1 MPETVPRDPAQR
13 PPAGAGRAARLL
25 LAAGLALAAG
35 YAAVALYL
43 RGGEPGFPL
52 DDSWIHLQF
61 ARNLAA
67 GSGLSYNA
75 GELVPGSTA
84 PLWTALLSLVFLLP
98 GSPVT
103 WTWLLGVAAY
113 LATIHATRELA
124 RELGLGGALVDLA
137 AALALATSWLVWSA
151 LSGLEI
157 PLFALL
163 SLWGMVLH
171 LRERRHGGAPRSMA
185 LLGLAALARPEGLLL
200 VALALADRSL
210 AFSRDAAGALA
221 VRFAGGGALLRGALL
236 AALLVLPMVLFNY
249 AVSGSPLPTTFAAK
263 ASGAR
268 HWLPSTGYLYSV
280 LSIFFRP
287 QPILVL
293 TAGAGALAL
302 VERLGTGRDRGLL
315 PALWLF
321 GLPLAFAAIA
331 PQGGGVLAG
340 NFGRYYFPLFP
351 VLAVVGVLGFERA
364 FRALGPWLRAGAL
377 ALPVRAVLLAL
388 LFVPTATSLVEGA
401 GRYAQSVT
409 NVEES
414 DVRMARWLAPRL
426 PEGAVL
432 AVNDIGA
439 LKFFL
444 PEHRILDLAGIA
456 HPEVGRRMDEA
467 RRRGLDPRRGIL
479 EFLEQTRPDFLV
491 IFPSWFPGLATAGS
505 PFERL
510 HTLEIADN
518 ITMGGN
524 EIAVLSTP
532 WTRAPLRQVEP
543 EGPGPAAGEEN
554 DAGTG

>member
-1 MPETVPRDPAQR
+1 MPETVPKRPAEK
-13 PPAGAGRAARLL
+13 RAAP
-25 LAAGLALAAG
+25 ATGLAIRWLLGAALVLAAG

-43 RGGEPGFPL
+43 RDGVPGFPL

-84 PLWTALLSLVFLLP
+84 PLWTAILSLVFLLP
-98 GSPVT
+98 GSPVV
-103 WTWLLGVAAY
+103 WAWLLGSACY
-113 LATIHATRELA
+113 LGAVHATRALA
-124 RELGLGGALVDLA
+124 RELGLDEALANLA

-171 LRERRHGGAPRSMA
+171 LRERRRGGPPRSLA

-200 VALALADRSL
+200 VALALVDRTL
-210 AFSRDAAGALA
+210 VFSRREGGGLGVRLAGGRTLLAGALL
-221 VRFAGGGALLRGALL
+221 VALTVVP
-236 AALLVLPMVLFNY
+236 VLLFNLV
-249 AVSGSPLPTTFAAK
+249 VSGSPLPTTFAAK
-263 ASGAR
+263 AAGAR
-268 HWLPSTGYLYSV
+268 SWLPSTGYVYSV
-280 LSIFFRP
+280 LSVFFRP

-293 TAGAGALAL
+293 AAGAGALAM
-302 VERLGTGRDRGLL
+302 VERLGTRRDRGLL

-321 GLPLAFAAIA
+321 GLPLAFAAITPRGA
-331 PQGGGVLAG
+331 GVLAG

-351 VLAVVGVLGFERA
+351 VLAVVGVLGLERA
-364 FRALGPWLRAGAL
+364 LRALGPSLEAAGR
-377 ALPVRAVLLAL
+377 ALPARAVLVAL

-401 GRYAQSVT
+401 GRFAQSVS

-439 LKFFL
+439 LKYFL
-444 PEHRILDLAGIA
+444 PGHRILDLAGIA
-456 HPEVGRRMDEA
+456 HPEVGRRMDDA

-479 EFLEQTRPDFLV
+479 AFLEESRPDFLV
-491 IFPSWFPGLATAGS
+491 IFPSWFPGLAGAGS
-505 PFERL
+505 QFTRL
-510 HTLEIADN
+510 HTLKIADN
-518 ITMGGN
+518 ITMGGD

-532 WTRAPLRQVEP
+532 WTREPLVETA
-543 EGPGPAAGEEN
+543 EREETDAGPG
-554 DAGTG
+554 

>member
-1 MPETVPRDPAQR
+1 MSETVPKSPAES
-13 PPAGAGRAARLL
+13 PAPRAPARAPRWL
-25 LAAGLALAAG
+25 LAAGFALVAG

-43 RGGEPGFPL
+43 RDGVPGFPL

-67 GSGLSYNA
+67 GHGLSYNA

-84 PLWTALLSLVFLLP
+84 PLWTAMLSLVLLLP
-98 GSPVT
+98 GSPVA
-103 WTWLLGVAAY
+103 WTWLVGVAAY

-124 RELGLGGALVDLA
+124 RELGLGEALANLA

-157 PLFALL
+157 PLFSLL

-171 LRERRHGGAPRSMA
+171 LRERRRGGAPRSLA

-210 AFSRDAAGALA
+210 AFSRDGEDRLA
-221 VRFAGGGALLRGALL
+221 VRPVGGRALFGGALV
-236 AALLVLPMVLFNY
+236 AALLVAPVLLFNL

-268 HWLPSTGYLYSV
+268 HWLPSTGHLYAV
-280 LSIFFRP
+280 LSVFFRP
-287 QPILVL
+287 QPFLVL

-302 VERLGTGRDRGLL
+302 VERLGTRRDRGLL

-331 PQGGGVLAG
+331 PKGAGVLAG

-351 VLAVVGVLGFERA
+351 VLAVVGVVGLERA
-364 FRALGPWLRAGAL
+364 FRALGPSLRAGGL

-388 LFVPTATSLVEGA
+388 LFAPTATSLFEGA
-401 GRYAQSVT
+401 GRYAQSVA

-439 LKFFL
+439 LKYFL

-456 HPEVGRRMDEA
+456 HPEVGRRIEAA

-479 EFLEQTRPDFLV
+479 EFLEEKRPDFLV
-491 IFPSWFPGLATAGS
+491 IFPSWFPDLAGEGS
-505 PFERL
+505 PFVRL

-518 ITMGGN
+518 ITMGGDQ
-524 EIAVLSTP
+524 IAVLSTP
-532 WTRAPLRQVEP
+532 WTRAPLR
-543 EGPGPAAGEEN
+543 EEL
-554 DAGTG
+554 